1 MLRIFSA
8 KLVARSRGLSSARNR
23 LISGSTDNCFDIGRI
38 FSKAVKPANGNAN
51 AMAITATLNRKLP
64 GALRICERALARAK
78 RCCLSQDV
86 MQAPAG
92 YGGRRYRVAEP
103 IIFHAPDKAPDRRDQ
118 ETTQQATKPDKRRR
132 PDESPLSF
140 PARALHS

>member
-8 KLVARSRGLSSARNR
+8 KLVARSRGISSARNR

-78 RCCLSQDV
+78 RCCLSLDV
-86 MQAPAG
+86 MQAPAD

-103 IIFHAPDKAPDRRDQ
+103 IIFHAPDIAPDRRGRG
-118 ETTQQATKPDKRRR
+118 AARRAAGPGGGRR
-132 PDESPLSF
+132 PGEAPL
-140 PARALHS
+140 

>member
-8 KLVARSRGLSSARNR
+8 KLEARSRGISSARNR

-38 FSKAVKPANGNAN
+38 FSNSVKPANGNAN
-51 AMAITATLNRKLP
+51 AMAITATLNRILP
-64 GALRICERALARAK
+64 GALRICERAFASAK
-78 RCCLSQDV
+78 RCFLSQYV

-118 ETTQQATKPDKRRR
+118 ET
-132 PDESPLSF
+132 SH
-140 PARALHS
+140 RASIPGK